1 MRSAGVVGLLESA
14 VRRDT
19 ARPLITA
26 YDDATGERTEL
37 SVTTFANWVAKTA
50 NLLQDD
56 LAVEP
61 GQRVSLNLP
70 LHWQAAVWLQACWAV
85 GLHAVS
91 ADSPADIVV
100 VSYDSGGPGHA
111 DSGAAEH
118 VVALGLGPM
127 GLPRRDAAAPA
138 GTTCD
143 YDREVHSHGDRFV
156 AYAPADADASA
167 LTTPEGTFT
176 GAELADL
183 ATAAP
188 SPRAGAR
195 LLVTDPL
202 TSVDLVLGG
211 LLVPLAHE
219 VTAVL
224 CRNLDLDRLP
234 ERVTQE
240 NVVAHVGPEHGSG
253 LPAWP

>member
-1 MRSAGVVGLLESA
+1 MGLLDSA
-14 VRRDT
+14 LRRDG

-56 LAVEP
+56 LTVEP
-61 GQRVSLNLP
+61 GQRVSLHLP
-70 LHWQAAVWLQACWAV
+70 LHWQAAVWLQASWAV
-85 GLHAVS
+85 GLHVVPT
-91 ADSPADIVV
+91 DSPADVLV
-100 VSYDSGGPGHA
+100 VSYDGGCPDHA
-111 DSGAAEH
+111 DNGAAEH

-127 GLPRRDAAAPA
+127 GLPRRGATAPT

-156 AYAPADADASA
+156 AHAPEDPDAPA
-167 LTTPEGTFT
+167 LTTPDGTVT
-176 GAELADL
+176 GVDLADL
-183 ATAAP
+183 AAAAT

-202 TSVDLVLGG
+202 TTVDLALGG
-211 LLVPLAHE
+211 LLVPLAHD

-224 CRNLDLDRLP
+224 CRNLDPARLP
-234 ERVTQE
+234 ERVAQE
-240 NVVAHVGPEHGSG
+240 NLVAHVGPAHGSG
-253 LPAWP
+253 LPVWP